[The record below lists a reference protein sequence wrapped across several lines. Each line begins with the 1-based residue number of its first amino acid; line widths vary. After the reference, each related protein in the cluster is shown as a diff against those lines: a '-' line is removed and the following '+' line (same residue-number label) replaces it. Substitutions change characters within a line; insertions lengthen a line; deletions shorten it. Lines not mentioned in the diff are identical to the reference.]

1 MQQIESREQVHAI
14 TRRWRREGLQVAL
27 VPTMGNLHAGHLALV
42 EAARQAADRVVASI
56 YVNPTQFGEGED
68 FASYPRTLEADR
80 KSLLQAGC
88 DLLFVP
94 DYSTMYPAGL
104 DDAVRILAAPSLA
117 RVLEGKSRPGHFDG
131 VVTVVA
137 RLFNLVGPDCA
148 FFGEKD
154 WQQLLVIKQM
164 AADLGYGIRIE
175 SVPTIRESSGLAMS
189 SRNNYLQPAQKEAAA
204 ALNQTLKEAAA
215 RVGLEA
221 VDPGVAERE
230 AEAQLLGLGMQV
242 DYVAVRQSD
251 NLARPGEERVPLR
264 ILAAAWCGQTRLIDN
279 VEIKSVGILHR

>member
-1 MQQIESREQVHAI
+1 MQQVESREQVHSI

-42 EAARQAADRVVASI
+42 DAARHAADRVVASV

-68 FASYPRTLEADR
+68 YASYPRTLEADR
-80 KSLLQAGC
+80 RVLEQAGC

-94 DYSTMYPAGL
+94 EHSTMYPAGL
-104 DDAVRILAAPSLA
+104 DNAVRILAAPSLA
-117 RVLEGKSRPGHFDG
+117 DILEGESRPGHFDG

-154 WQQLLVIKQM
+154 YQQLLVIRQM
-164 AADLGYGIRIE
+164 ADDLGYPIRIE

-189 SRNNYLQPAQKEAAA
+189 SRNNYLQPEQKEAAA
-204 ALNQTLKEAAA
+204 ALNQVLMEAAL
-215 RVGLEA
+215 RVEQKGT
-221 VDPGVAERE
+221 DPVVAEKD
-230 AEAQLLGLGMQV
+230 AAAHLQSLGMQV
-242 DYVAVRQSD
+242 DYVAVRRSD
-251 NLARPGEERVPLR
+251 NLAEPGPERTPLR
-264 ILAAAWCGQTRLIDN
+264 ILAAALCGRTRLIDN
-279 VEIKSVGILHR
+279 VEINSVGFLHR